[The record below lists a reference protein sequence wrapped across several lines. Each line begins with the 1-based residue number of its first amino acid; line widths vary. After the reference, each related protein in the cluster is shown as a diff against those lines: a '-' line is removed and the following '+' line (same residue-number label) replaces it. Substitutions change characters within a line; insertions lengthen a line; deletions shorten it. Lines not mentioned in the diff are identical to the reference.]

1 MKHANL
7 SALLLLAILW
17 SMSSCKSH
25 KDFVYLQDMEQGIG
39 YPYDVKREAV
49 VHIND
54 RLAITVSS
62 KNPELATP
70 FNSTSYQVSSTT
82 GEVSTQLAP
91 TTTGYRVDLD
101 GNIQFPILGSLHVD
115 GLKVSQVTDLI
126 RNRIIEGKYIKDPL
140 VTLSFLNFRYTVL
153 GAAGSTGVYN
163 VDDGRV
169 TLLEAI
175 AKAGDVSANGR
186 VDRVHVIR
194 EEGGERIEY
203 THDLRSKDL
212 FLSPCYYLQQN
223 DIVYVEPKK
232 KSTNAGEKVWRY
244 VTGIASLVSSICYI
258 YWVTKD

>member
-1 MKHANL
+1 MKRINL
-7 SALLLLAILW
+7 SALLLLAVLCCL
-17 SMSSCKSH
+17 SSCKS
-25 KDFVYLQDMEQGIG
+25 KNYIYLQDMEQGIG

-49 VHIND
+49 IHIND

-70 FNSTSYQVSSTT
+70 FNASSYQVNAST
-82 GEVSTQLAP
+82 GEVSAQVSAV
-91 TTTGYRVDLD
+91 TTGYRVDLD
-101 GNIQFPILGSLHVD
+101 GNIQFPILGTLHVD
-115 GLKVSQVTDLI
+115 GLKVSQVTELI
-126 RNRIIEGKYIKDPL
+126 RQRIIEGKYIKDPL

-153 GAAGSTGVYN
+153 GATGGTGTYN

-175 AKAGDVSANGR
+175 AKAGDVAANGR

-223 DIVYVEPKK
+223 DIVYVEPKRK
-232 KSTNAGEKVWRY
+232 AGNVGEKVWRY
-244 VTGIASLVSSICYI
+244 VTGIASLVSSLCYI

>member
-1 MKHANL
+1 MKRTNL
-7 SALLLLAILW
+7 SALLLLTILW
-17 SMSSCKSH
+17 GLSSCKSH
-25 KDFVYLQDMEQGIG
+25 NDFIYLQDMEQGIG

-49 VHIND
+49 IHIND

-70 FNSTSYQVSSTT
+70 FNTTSYQVNATT
-82 GEVSTQLAP
+82 GDVSGQLAP

-101 GNIQFPILGSLHVD
+101 GNIQFPILGQLHVD
-115 GLKVSQVTDLI
+115 GLKVSQVTELI
-126 RNRIIEGKYIKDPL
+126 RQRIIEGKYIKDPL

-153 GAAGSTGVYN
+153 GATGGTGTYT
-163 VDDGRV
+163 VDDGRI

-175 AKAGDVSANGR
+175 AKAGDVADNGR

-223 DIVYVEPKK
+223 DIVYVEPKHK
-232 KSTNAGEKVWRY
+232 KSNMGEKVWRY
-244 VTGIASLVSSICYI
+244 LTGFASLVTTACYI